1 MTSFTPEI
9 FSKSDSIHQKH
20 PPAKMAFSRSFPAK
34 VAGEVRQLSPKINKI
49 IKNNL
54 LILLL

>member
-1 MTSFTPEI
+1 
-9 FSKSDSIHQKH
+9 
-20 PPAKMAFSRSFPAK
+20 MAFSRSFPAK
-34 VAGEVRQLSPKINKI
+34 VAGEVRQLNPKINRI